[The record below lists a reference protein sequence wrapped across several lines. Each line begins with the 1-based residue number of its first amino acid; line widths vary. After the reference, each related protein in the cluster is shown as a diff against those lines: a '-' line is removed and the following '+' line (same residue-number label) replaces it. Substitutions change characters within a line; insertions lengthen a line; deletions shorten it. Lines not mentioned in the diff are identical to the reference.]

1 MVEKDKKDYKGIT
14 LIKSPTEV
22 SHLMKDL
29 WINHKNGIPIPKNNV
44 FIVNLPHMEQKE
56 NKSTNKGDNLID
68 KKGGMTR
75 VYTIMKKLFR
85 SFVESY
91 LNLLREFKIGVKG
104 D

>member
-1 MVEKDKKDYKGIT
+1 MGEKDKKDYKGIT

-22 SHLMKDL
+22 SQLMKDL

-68 KKGGMTR
+68 KKGCNDTNIYNYVKIIPELCG
-75 VYTIMKKLFR
+75 KLSKFT
-85 SFVESY
+85 
-91 LNLLREFKIGVKG
+91 KG
-104 D
+104 IQDWS